1 MQNTKDKQR
10 IIKFRV
16 WDNFN
21 TRMYFP
27 NVRGLYEIMGVSVW
41 IGSNFFLLQSDRF
54 NTAQFTGLLDKN
66 GKEIFEK
73 DLVKFGGKFKTVG
86 IVSFGEYSNELNGSY
101 GNGWFI
107 DCDGSHY
114 PIDQSNL
121 EIIGNVFENPSLAV
135 QKMDTLR
142 LT

>member
-1 MQNTKDKQR
+1 
-10 IIKFRV
+10 
-16 WDNFN
+16 
-21 TRMYFP
+21 MYFP